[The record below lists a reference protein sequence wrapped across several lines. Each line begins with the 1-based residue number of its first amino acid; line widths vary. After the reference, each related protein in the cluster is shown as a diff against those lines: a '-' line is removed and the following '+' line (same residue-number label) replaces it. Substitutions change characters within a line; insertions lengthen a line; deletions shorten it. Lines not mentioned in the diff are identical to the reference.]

1 MAAQSP
7 AGPAWGRPPSAAC
20 VGPRGPCPAAVAV
33 VGPRERAR
41 SRPSSGVGAE
51 VRGAPAAAAPRP
63 SRPARLPPHWLPSR
77 PRATCAS
84 AGPHCPRGRS
94 PSVRHRW
101 GWLNP
106 SPPLRLLGRHLPGGT
121 PPGARTPGPLSPP
134 VSRCVVA
141 PGSSLLGAGTFGFG
155 LFVVFRGVLK
165 SAWCVIHR
173 LLLSKS
179 IFLSVTWVPRRCGRS
194 GDA

>member
-1 MAAQSP
+1 MPRRGGRRGPSRACTLTSLLRGRGGSP
-7 AGPAWGRPPSAAC
+7 R
-20 VGPRGPCPAAVAV
+20 GPRGLLTCN
-33 VGPRERAR
+33 
-41 SRPSSGVGAE
+41 
-51 VRGAPAAAAPRP
+51 PAAAAPRP

-106 SPPLRLLGRHLPGGT
+106 SPPLRLLGRHLPGGA